1 MKLTKEQEDILNGK
15 EGEFKQG
22 LMRLLVDW
30 GTAMKAER
38 MVPVTNVQPNNL
50 NIPGS
55 NLADTYK
62 SLDDIMAG
70 VLDQC
75 SYCAKVKATTH
86 ISTCNIELPGLD
98 SKIPAYAKKMIDA
111 TRPNGLVLTWSC
123 TPYLISNVPMP
134 GERCCW
140 TESHAVIFINS
151 MLGARSTRNGAESSY
166 AAAILGIAPEF
177 GVMLDEG
184 RKGNLI
190 IDIQTELEDPIEWG
204 ALGYFI
210 GKKRICGFL

>member
-1 MKLTKEQEDILNGK
+1 
-15 EGEFKQG
+15 
-22 LMRLLVDW
+22 
-30 GTAMKAER
+30 
-38 MVPVTNVQPNNL
+38 
-50 NIPGS
+50 
-55 NLADTYK
+55 
-62 SLDDIMAG
+62 
-70 VLDQC
+70 
-75 SYCAKVKATTH
+75 
-86 ISTCNIELPGLD
+86 
-98 SKIPAYAKKMIDA
+98 MIDA

-210 GKKRICGFL
+210 GKKADLRIPVITGGHPISIEAAQQLCSAMASSGGVTMFHMVESPRRRGP